1 MDSNPEGPSPNE
13 PQSLGEIIHENP
25 DIVVGETSEA
35 ALANDVK
42 QSDIKDEVDDLAESM
57 RDLLARKGAGEDID
71 PEVINETRRQ
81 LWAAIQDLQDL
92 PQQPDDSQSG

>member
-1 MDSNPEGPSPNE
+1 
-13 PQSLGEIIHENP
+13 
-25 DIVVGETSEA
+25 
-35 ALANDVK
+35 
-42 QSDIKDEVDDLAESM
+42 M